1 MLHLMQAA
9 ALAQPAA
16 SPSQLLVL
24 GMHHSGTSIVS
35 NLTMMMGAYGG
46 EMDELLLHPE
56 NPLKYWERRDVV
68 ALDEQRLTAGVSA
81 RVSERYDV
89 PEWIAYGFDAG
100 KAATKVHEMPEAKAV
115 VAKLNTQRPWVTK
128 DPRMCLVADEWME
141 LLDAPL
147 CVIVH
152 REPLSVANS
161 MMIYSHNVSLAEW
174 ASVYEAYYTNAMRA
188 CHGVCASPFLSL
200 VEPPPPLSLVP
211 HVAATA
217 ARAYR
222 RSKAGRPR
230 RFQLSSRRPPLR
242 RPLLC
247 RNPPL
252 LCSTPSWLPT
262 HWLPQSSCT
271 MTSSPLALRDS
282 RCPRRRRWAACC
294 ARRPS
299 MRTRTSRRSGRP
311 LARPSTRSR
320 WRSRRPTACPRR
332 SSRAPAGTWP
342 SARRTRRSPRCSPRT
357 TGTTCAAPSSLA
369 PPSAPSTLR
378 ATWCAASPRARPPK
392 KTIPKRTAS
401 AQRRPP
407 ARRVPSAGSRDPA
420 PCIAQVALVTAAV
433 PREWRD
439 PLSVAGWTVVE
450 VPELAEF
457 WWGKSE
463 ECSRF
468 AADQGER
475 WGHMATK
482 LRLWQLTQY
491 QRVLYLDA
499 DTILT
504 GPVDTV
510 FSSISTFAAEAP
522 KYHSHFNAGVLLLTP
537 SEATFNE
544 LLELGRLQHAT
555 VFGDL
560 IDCTEQ
566 GLLNSYY
573 NGAPG
578 REVVKLPIGRADVQ
592 ADWAGATAPWAV
604 HWITLVCPKPWRIAD
619 QAEELE
625 AHCDASVYAYWQR
638 VWNRLT
644 ASSEDSS
651 SGVSRGARESARR
664 KMRRLTG
671 VSAGPSVVGR
681 PQRETASA
689 GELLVELW
697 DNAAE
702 VIGRQLRQVVTGRE
716 LRRRR
721 RRLREEYDASP
732 VITIPPPPP
741 MPRPPPPLPPP
752 PPPPNTPPGILCS
765 NGCEYYTY
773 YHGNSNLQYASNGI
787 CEDGGPGSVSHEHCN
802 LGTDCFDCGP
812 RTMPPLPPLPP
823 PPPWM
828 LCSNTCPGY
837 AHTGAC
843 QDGGTGAMSDRC
855 AYGTDCADCGPRN
868 MLPPS
873 LPGSPSPPPGLQS
886 PPPPPAQSPVSV
898 GDPSHSSAVPVLPQ
912 SHAGLATPVQQS
924 NDVLFV
930 MITLGGGALLLLLSA
945 IVVLLFL
952 LLKRARQP
960 YSMLER
966 GSGGQELTTMKPPSS
981 VAGSEESSSKP
992 TGEPLA
998 AQLVGLAAQT
1008 RHIGNHGSLRLA
1020 IGIPSLA
1027 APARRWKS
1035 LPES

>member
-1 MLHLMQAA
+1 M
-9 ALAQPAA
+9 
-16 SPSQLLVL
+16 
-24 GMHHSGTSIVS
+24 
-35 NLTMMMGAYGG
+35 
-46 EMDELLLHPE
+46 
-56 NPLKYWERRDVV
+56 
-68 ALDEQRLTAGVSA
+68 
-81 RVSERYDV
+81 
-89 PEWIAYGFDAG
+89 
-100 KAATKVHEMPEAKAV
+100 
-115 VAKLNTQRPWVTK
+115 
-128 DPRMCLVADEWME
+128 
-141 LLDAPL
+141 
-147 CVIVH
+147 
-152 REPLSVANS
+152 
-161 MMIYSHNVSLAEW
+161 
-174 ASVYEAYYTNAMRA
+174 
-188 CHGVCASPFLSL
+188 
-200 VEPPPPLSLVP
+200 
-211 HVAATA
+211 
-217 ARAYR
+217 
-222 RSKAGRPR
+222 
-230 RFQLSSRRPPLR
+230 
-242 RPLLC
+242 
-247 RNPPL
+247 
-252 LCSTPSWLPT
+252 
-262 HWLPQSSCT
+262 
-271 MTSSPLALRDS
+271 
-282 RCPRRRRWAACC
+282 
-294 ARRPS
+294 
-299 MRTRTSRRSGRP
+299 
-311 LARPSTRSR
+311 
-320 WRSRRPTACPRR
+320 
-332 SSRAPAGTWP
+332 
-342 SARRTRRSPRCSPRT
+342 
-357 TGTTCAAPSSLA
+357 
-369 PPSAPSTLR
+369 
-378 ATWCAASPRARPPK
+378 
-392 KTIPKRTAS
+392 
-401 AQRRPP
+401 
-407 ARRVPSAGSRDPA
+407 PSAGSHDPA

-468 AADQGER
+468 TADQGER

-510 FSSISTFAAEAP
+510 FSSITTFAAEAP

-544 LLELGRLQHAT
+544 LLELGRVQHAT

-578 REVVKLPIGRADVQ
+578 REVAKLPIGRADVQ

-604 HWITLVCPKPWRIAD
+604 HWITHVCPKPWRIAD

-697 DNAAE
+697 GDAEVEFWDIAAE
-702 VIGRQLRQVVTGRE
+702 VTGRE

-721 RRLREEYDASP
+721 RRLREEYDATP
-732 VITIPPPPP
+732 VITTPPPWMLYDATPVITTPPPPP
-741 MPRPPPPLPPP
+741 MPRPP
-752 PPPPNTPPGILCS
+752 
-765 NGCEYYTY
+765 
-773 YHGNSNLQYASNGI
+773 
-787 CEDGGPGSVSHEHCN
+787 
-802 LGTDCFDCGP
+802 
-812 RTMPPLPPLPP
+812 PP

-843 QDGGTGAMSDRC
+843 QDGGHGAMSDRC
-855 AYGTDCADCGPRN
+855 AYGTDCADCGPRH
-868 MLPPS
+868 MFPPS

-886 PPPPPAQSPVSV
+886 PPPPPAPSPVPEPPPPPVSV

-912 SHAGLATPVQQS
+912 SHAGLVTP
-924 NDVLFV
+924 DVLFV
-930 MITLGGGALLLLLSA
+930 MITLGGGALLLLLAA
-945 IVVLLFL
+945 IVILLFL

-960 YSMLER
+960 YSMLDR
-966 GSGGQELTTMKPPSS
+966 GNGG
-981 VAGSEESSSKP
+981 
-992 TGEPLA
+992 
-998 AQLVGLAAQT
+998 
-1008 RHIGNHGSLRLA
+1008 H
-1020 IGIPSLA
+1020 
-1027 APARRWKS
+1027 KS
-1035 LPES
+1035 